1 MLDVNNGSMA
11 QGAVGAPGETFKYQA
26 QFPRAQWHPYNRDLD
41 RFFDAFVPAQYEAG
55 FAWRCKMLGGEEV
68 ERAVPFQEQPDKKKL
83 LIAGN
88 AEVLL
93 NLFQGT
99 HHSDLDAMRRDG
111 KLISE
116 RGIFDHKNTVLD
128 GLPDWEP
135 MAKEHHEKWLAN
147 FRAMLA
153 SGKRN
158 DAQHPGNREYDELP
172 EKEKD
177 ILKLQTWGN
186 WRVLAKLTDDEYQLL
201 KSLR

>member
-1 MLDVNNGSMA
+1 MA
-11 QGAVGAPGETFKYQA
+11 QGAVGAPGSTFEYQA
-26 QFPRAQWHPYNRDLD
+26 QFPRAQWHPNNRALD

-55 FAWRCKMLGGEEV
+55 FAWRCKMLGGNEANRV
-68 ERAVPFQEQPDKKKL
+68 VPFQEQRDNIKL

-99 HHSDLDAMRRDG
+99 PHSDLDAMRQAG
-111 KLISE
+111 KMISE
-116 RGIFDHKNTVLD
+116 LGIFNHKTTVID
-128 GLPDWEP
+128 GLPSWEP

-147 FRAMLA
+147 FRAALA

-158 DAQHPGNREYDELP
+158 DAEHRGNREYDQLP
-172 EKEKD
+172 EIEKD

-186 WRVLAKLTDDEYQLL
+186 WRVLAMLHDGEYQLL